1 MLDEIAYA
9 LGRNDEVPNIDLAI
23 KICNTNNTLGIAEI
37 VQGLKNKDKRIAND
51 CIKVL
56 YEVGARKP
64 DLISPYVTDFLNL
77 LHSKNNRL
85 VWGGMTALASIAD
98 LVPDILY
105 ENLGVILSAINNGS
119 VITVDTSM
127 TVLAKLCKANAAYES
142 EIFPLLINHLETCR
156 PKEIAQHAE
165 RIAICVTQTN
175 LSDFIHVLDKR
186 YDYLIPSQQ
195 ARINKLKRKLTK
207 I

>member
-1 MLDEIAYA
+1 
-9 LGRNDEVPNIDLAI
+9 
-23 KICNTNNTLGIAEI
+23 
-37 VQGLKNKDKRIAND
+37 
-51 CIKVL
+51 
-56 YEVGARKP
+56 
-64 DLISPYVTDFLNL
+64 
-77 LHSKNNRL
+77 
-85 VWGGMTALASIAD
+85 MTALASIAD

-105 ENLGVILSAINNGS
+105 GNLSLILAAINNGS

-127 TVLAKLCKANAAYES
+127 TVLAKLCRANATYES
-142 EIFPLLINHLETCR
+142 EIFPLLIKHLETCR